1 MSPQDLAERVRALR
15 KGHGWT
21 QAELAE
27 RTGYAASTISK
38 AENYKQGD
46 GITGVRISIIEEV
59 TGKTIEGPFYREA
72 A

>member
-1 MSPQDLAERVRALR
+1 MLR

-21 QAELAE
+21 QAELGE
-27 RTGYAASTISK
+27 KTDYAGSTISK
-38 AENYKQGD
+38 AENYHDGD
-46 GITGVRISIIEEV
+46 GMTGVRISIIEEV